1 MPAQAICRGL
11 TAMIK
16 KFTPGSCLV
25 NLNESPSRP
34 RLTREAAEQMP
45 LTSEALI
52 EQSLF
57 DAAQTLATQHGQALT
72 RTANGYRVSGHGT
85 TRHYIDLHDAA
96 DFVRSSHK
104 TTANSKS
111 PTGQGEQP

>member
-1 MPAQAICRGL
+1 M
-11 TAMIK
+11 TENT
-16 KFTPGSCLV
+16 FTPGAAHRGMREIHDTPTTKRF
-25 NLNESPSRP
+25 NTRADAH
-34 RLTREAAEQMP
+34 RLAEQMP

-57 DAAQTLATQHGQALT
+57 DAAQTLATQHGKALT
-72 RTANGYRVSGHGT
+72 RTTNGYRVSGHGT

-96 DFVRSSHK
+96 EFVRSSHK
-104 TTANSKS
+104 TTTNSKS

>member
-1 MPAQAICRGL
+1 M
-11 TAMIK
+11 TENT
-16 KFTPGSCLV
+16 FTPGASPV
-25 NLNESPSRP
+25 HLNETPARP

-52 EQSLF
+52 EKSMF
-57 DAAQTLATQHGQALT
+57 DAAQTLATQHGKALT

-96 DFVRSSHK
+96 EFVRSSHK
-104 TTANSKS
+104 TTNSKS